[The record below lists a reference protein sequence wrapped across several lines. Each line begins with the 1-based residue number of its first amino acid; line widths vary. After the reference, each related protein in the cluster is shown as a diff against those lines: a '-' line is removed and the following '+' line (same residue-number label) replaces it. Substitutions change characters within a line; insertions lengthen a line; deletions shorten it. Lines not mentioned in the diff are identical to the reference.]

1 MRKIP
6 CTIAQARC
14 MTGHTARSY
23 DAKIRFC
30 ESCPKTLSPCDCDK
44 HQLFQNRFRAISKT
58 IKIQKYDPQ
67 GAVVACLP
75 ACVLRELWKVGKL
88 NTIIIAHATGLAQV
102 LPKTTAMHMHVY
114 AQQQHEVLML
124 SRITK
129 NTMRAKTH
137 HGESTDMHMHGYAQQ
152 YEVLM
157 LSRITKKIHGEQKN
171 MN

>member
-1 MRKIP
+1 MRRSVSASLARRRYLPAIATSTNYSKIVSEP
-6 CTIAQARC
+6 
-14 MTGHTARSY
+14 
-23 DAKIRFC
+23 F
-30 ESCPKTLSPCDCDK
+30 
-44 HQLFQNRFRAISKT
+44 SKT